1 MYIILQGVYIFWK
14 SIRSDTVQF
23 FWWFLVSKKVI
34 WKKSLIGGGLELIIL
49 NPFLDS
55 LCNFGFKNIG
65 LTPGIPNGCF
75 QHPQDVVTT
84 LFNFFLM
91 LFLCCTTYSFFKFF
105 FNFYK
110 KKLYNICFVFFVL
123 TQHLNIKVV
132 AWRQK
137 YCRWRMQN
145 LLD

>member
-1 MYIILQGVYIFWK
+1 MTTEITWQFSMISIRILVASLIIKQFIWLLSSSRILEHFALDFIIILQEFWLE
-14 SIRSDTVQF
+14 
-23 FWWFLVSKKVI
+23 FL
-34 WKKSLIGGGLELIIL
+34 WPSLICC
-49 NPFLDS
+49 PT
-55 LCNFGFKNIG
+55 FKKK
-65 LTPGIPNGCF
+65 F
-75 QHPQDVVTT
+75 QCCTT
-84 LFNFFLM
+84 FFNFFLM